1 MSLFSLGR
9 YKTVFLSRWHPSNNF
24 CCSETLT
31 DLNSHLTSS
40 VSAGCRGGLLLCAIS
55 AFTRKI
61 KFKLFEALA
70 KQEIGFFETVKTGKT
85 LFRALRLRVNIEKDD
100 TEGQRGSTELKM
112 NTKEIKMQMYMD
124 WVGCSNVAF
133 TFCAG
138 QLTSRLSEDTVLMAR
153 TVCLNANVMLRT
165 FIRTMGTIYFM
176 MSLSWKLTFLV
187 LMETPVTAVLQ
198 KVYSAYDQVKMGRE
212 G

>member
-1 MSLFSLGR
+1 MSGGETFIPYYTGRVIDILSHDFQHSEFTSAVLYMSLFSLGR
-9 YKTVFLSRWHPSNNF
+9 YKTVFLSRLHPSNNF

-61 KFKLFEALA
+61 KFKLFEALT

-85 LFRALRLRVNIEKDD
+85 LFRALRLHVNIEKDD

-112 NTKEIKMQMYMD
+112 NTKEIKMQQNNTEYIY
-124 WVGCSNVAF
+124 
-133 TFCAG
+133 
-138 QLTSRLSEDTVLMAR
+138 TVYVR
-153 TVCLNANVMLRT
+153 
-165 FIRTMGTIYFM
+165 
-176 MSLSWKLTFLV
+176 
-187 LMETPVTAVLQ
+187 
-198 KVYSAYDQVKMGRE
+198 
-212 G
+212 